1 MPHFIHLS
9 GSRTGGVDEAEG
21 ERMVLGRGLDC
32 QVRFHAERDGGVGKE
47 HAEVVQQDGRFVL
60 HDLGSR
66 NGTYVNGRLV
76 LEVFLRQGDV
86 IRLGAG
92 GPQVRIDLSGK
103 DHRKVIRS
111 MRRRR
116 WRVLWVP
123 VTLLVIAGLGFGAI
137 YVSRAWNRQV
147 EDLEAEQA
155 VLDGE
160 IDSLLAV
167 LEEEEGGLERV
178 DELGARYDR
187 LTLLEADAE
196 LFLGRLTNG
205 RNGNTAMTM
214 DDHVD
219 EVLTA
224 FGEPIYR
231 VPQSFREAVRAHIGA
246 WLGTRELDRIFCAS
260 EAVMPAMRPVLARYS
275 FPDVVAFLP
284 WVLSGCEPDR
294 IIDGKAGL
302 WAIGEE
308 EGRAL
313 ELIADGGD
321 DLRLDPLA
329 STEAIA
335 DELQRD
341 LQALGTSSV
350 LLATV
355 ARDPEIAA
363 TVEALRQRD
372 GWTKDRRTVRFLWL
386 AKLLDDD
393 ARNRIPLLVGAAVV
407 GRNPDTYGLDP
418 AACQRSVARGGD

>member
-9 GSRTGGVDEAEG
+9 GSRTGGVDEADG

-32 QVRFHAERDGGVGKE
+32 QVRFHAERDGGVGIE

-60 HDLGSR
+60 RDLGSR

-76 LEVFLRQGDV
+76 REVFLRQGDV

-92 GPQVRIDLSGK
+92 GPQVRIDLTGK

-123 VTLLVIAGLGFGAI
+123 VTLLVIAGLGFAAI
-137 YVSRAWNRQV
+137 YLSRAWNRQV

-196 LFLGRLTNG
+196 LFRGRLTNG
-205 RNGNTAMTM
+205 RNGNAAMTM

-246 WLGTRELDRIFCAS
+246 WLGTRELDRIYCAS
-260 EAVMPAMRPVLARYS
+260 EGVMPAMRPVLARYS

-294 IIDGKAGL
+294 VVDGKAGL

-313 ELIADGGD
+313 QLMTDGGD

-341 LQALGTSSV
+341 LQVLGTSSV

-372 GWTKDRRTVRFLWL
+372 AWTKDRRTVRFLWL

-393 ARNRIPLLVGAAVV
+393 ARNRIPRLVGAAVV